1 MVAAQ
6 EKALRKTRLDFGGYP
21 AGPYYT
27 LEQESGKAAAYDQ
40 VRKDHPV
47 LAEWSDD
54 EIKATVENL
63 QSTVAELLIYSPI
76 GPFIVLSAIAIWR
89 DGLAA
94 WGIPPCKDYIDA
106 CANIPVIKL
115 FN

>member
-1 MVAAQ
+1 MDNACSVVDISSDRSAIW
-6 EKALRKTRLDFGGYP
+6 RGP
-21 AGPYYT
+21 AR
-27 LEQESGKAAAYDQ
+27 SG
-40 VRKDHPV
+40 
-47 LAEWSDD
+47 
-54 EIKATVENL
+54 
-63 QSTVAELLIYSPI
+63 
-76 GPFIVLSAIAIWR
+76 AIAIWR